1 MKDDGF
7 TLLEILVVTV
17 VFGLLSVALWEGIG
31 VGTHGWSMAEHR
43 HDDEMA
49 GQGIEDA
56 LRRLIERADI
66 PDNGGAGRFS
76 GQADRLRVIAWLPE
90 KNGYEKEVEA
100 AFGVDAHHEL
110 VVRWQ
115 PYRRANCPEQP
126 EALHEEILARGISA
140 IDFSYYGLQGG
151 RHVWQSTWNSP
162 YLPLLVRVQVHFLT
176 AGRSWPTMM
185 IRPLLSG
192 AEAR

>member
-1 MKDDGF
+1 MRDDGF

-43 HDDEMA
+43 HDDEIS

-56 LRRLIERADI
+56 LRRLIERADV
-66 PDNGGAGRFS
+66 PDNGGAGKFS
-76 GQADRLRVIAWLPE
+76 GQEDRLRVISWLPE

-100 AFGVDAHHEL
+100 AFGVGAHHEL
-110 VVRWQ
+110 AVRWQ
-115 PYRRANCPEQP
+115 PYRRAICAEQP
-126 EALHEEILARGISA
+126 DALHEEILARGVSSIE
-140 IDFSYYGLQGG
+140 FSYYGLQGG
-151 RHVWQSTWNSP
+151 RHVWQSVWNSP
-162 YLPLLVRVQVHFLT
+162 NLPLLVRVQVHFL
-176 AGRSWPTMM
+176 APGKSWPTMM

-192 AEAR
+192 AETG